1 MIDCDSHKSQGGNM
15 KSITARKKKLE
26 KDFERKYNQKSEVKK
41 QEDQKPDD
49 KKSNWMTKDFWAPT
63 RR

>member
-1 MIDCDSHKSQGGNM
+1 M
-15 KSITARKKKLE
+15 KSITSRKKQLE

-41 QEDQKPDD
+41 QDDQKPDD